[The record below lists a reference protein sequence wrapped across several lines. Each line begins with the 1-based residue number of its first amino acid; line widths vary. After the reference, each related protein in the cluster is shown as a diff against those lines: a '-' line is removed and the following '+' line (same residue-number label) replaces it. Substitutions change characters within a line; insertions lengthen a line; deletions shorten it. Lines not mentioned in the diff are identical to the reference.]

1 MNNIQLNRSEQIGVV
16 LSAVAVMA
24 TIFMGMYTFAG
35 PRRAYTKSQAEVT
48 GLVDQLNSFRSLKQ
62 QEEQRLARQETLMK
76 VLAARPAGFN
86 LFSFVD
92 ETIGKLELRGF
103 ANTTNAPR
111 GRGDAKVDKL
121 ALVQLELKGVG
132 LKQIL
137 DVLHAL
143 YASNNLIA
151 VQRMDRLAPSQ
162 STGNGL
168 DCTFILATL
177 KT

>member
-1 MNNIQLNRSEQIGVV
+1 MNNIQLSRNEQIGIV
-16 LSAVAVMA
+16 LAAVAVMA
-24 TIFMGMYTFAG
+24 VIFLGLYTFAG
-35 PRRAYTKSQAEVT
+35 PRRAYAKSQADVV
-48 GLVDQLNSFRSLKQ
+48 GLVDQLSSFRSLKQ

-92 ETIGKLELRGF
+92 ETIGKLEMRGF

-111 GRGDAKVDKL
+111 GRDAKADKL
-121 ALVQLELKGVG
+121 DLVQLELRGVG

-151 VQRMDRLAPSQ
+151 VQRMDRLAPSKTNEGQ
-162 STGNGL
+162 GL
-168 DCTFILATL
+168 DCTLILATL
-177 KT
+177 KP